1 MVAVMAAIETLIS
14 VIVSKSGDSA
24 IRSIADYSE
33 IRGKGD
39 FYLS

>member
-33 IRGKGD
+33 IREKGD